1 MNAATEATE
10 VRREV
15 GVLWAAT
22 IFERSRNAGISDAA
36 PEDRIRWFML
46 VAEAHDLAEQA
57 SSQAE
62 RGCLD
67 SAVVLANAACLLLS
81 EAQQTRQQWTA
92 WRPDKRSEVQKPRQ

>member
-1 MNAATEATE
+1 MNVVSAAVE

-22 IFERSRNAGISDAA
+22 IFERSRNAGISNAA
-36 PEDRIRWFML
+36 PDDRIRWFML

-67 SAVVLANAACLLLS
+67 SAVVLASAARLLLS
-81 EAQQTRQQWTA
+81 EAQQTRQHWTA
-92 WRPDKRSEVQKPRQ
+92 NR